1 MLILFF
7 MTEKERVSIWIAGV
21 GGRSRRS
28 KERGSEKSEY
38 IV

>member
-21 GGRSRRS
+21 GGRSRRN